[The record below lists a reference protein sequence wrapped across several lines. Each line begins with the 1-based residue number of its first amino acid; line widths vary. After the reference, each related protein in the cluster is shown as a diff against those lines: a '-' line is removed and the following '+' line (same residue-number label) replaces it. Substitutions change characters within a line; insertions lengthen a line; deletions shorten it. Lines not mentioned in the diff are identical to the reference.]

1 MSWMGKM
8 LGGGIGFMMGGPIG
22 AVLGAVLGHHTMDSG
37 NFLDQDEERHGIYFV
52 TTFSMLGKLSKA
64 DGQVS
69 PEEIEVVERIMTD
82 SLRLPLQ
89 ARQFAIKIFNT
100 AKDSRET
107 FEDYARQFYG
117 AFHDHP
123 EVLVSLVDL
132 LLRISHADGVLHPA
146 EDRLIEQ
153 AVDIFGIGPEYQQV
167 KARYS
172 NTNDLDKCYA
182 TLGANHGESLKDI
195 KKKYRRL
202 AMEFHPDRVQSKG
215 VTPELALLSEERFK
229 EIQQSFDV
237 VEKHLA

>member
-37 NFLDQDEERHGIYFV
+37 NVLDQDEERHGIYFV

-215 VTPELALLSEERFK
+215 VTPELALLAEERFK

>member
-1 MSWMGKM
+1 MGKM

-215 VTPELALLSEERFK
+215 VTPELALLAEERFK

>member
-1 MSWMGKM
+1 MSWMGKV
-8 LGGGIGFMMGGPIG
+8 LGGGIGFVVGGPIG
-22 AVLGAVLGHHTMDSG
+22 AVLGAVLGHHTMDSDKS
-37 NFLDQDEERHGIYFV
+37 LDHDEERHGIYFV

-69 PEEIEVVERIMTD
+69 PEEIEVVERVMTD

-107 FEDYARQFYG
+107 FEDYAQQFYG

-153 AVDIFGIGPEYQQV
+153 AVDIFGIGPEYQQI

-202 AMEFHPDRVQSKG
+202 AMEFHPDRVKAKG
-215 VTPELALLSEERFK
+215 VTPELALLAEERFK
-229 EIQQSFDV
+229 EIQQAFDV

>member
-153 AVDIFGIGPEYQQV
+153 AVDIFGIGPEYQQI

-215 VTPELALLSEERFK
+215 VTPELALLAEERFK

>member
-8 LGGGIGFMMGGPIG
+8 LGGGIGFMVGGPIG

-37 NFLDQDEERHGIYFV
+37 NFLNQDEERHGIYFV

-69 PEEIEVVERIMTD
+69 PEEIEVVERVMTD

-215 VTPELALLSEERFK
+215 VTPELALLAEERFK

>member
-1 MSWMGKM
+1 MSWMGKI
-8 LGGGIGFMMGGPIG
+8 LGGGIGFVVGGPIG
-22 AVLGAVLGHHTMDSG
+22 AVMGAVLGHHTMDSG
-37 NFLDQDEERHGIYFV
+37 KVLDQNEERHGIFFV

-69 PEEIEVVERIMTD
+69 PEEIAVVEQVITD

-89 ARQFAIKIFNT
+89 ARQFAIKIFN
-100 AKDSRET
+100 AGKDSSET

-123 EVLVSLVDL
+123 EVLASLIDL
-132 LLRISHADGVLHPA
+132 LLRVSHADGVLHPA

-153 AVDIFGIGPEYQQV
+153 AVDIFAIRPEYEQI

-202 AMEFHPDRVQSKG
+202 AMEFHPDRVQSNG
-215 VTPELALLSEERFK
+215 VAPELALLAEERFK
-229 EIQQSFDV
+229 EIQHAFDV

>member
-8 LGGGIGFMMGGPIG
+8 LGGGIGFMVGGPIG

-37 NFLDQDEERHGIYFV
+37 NFLNQDEERHGIYFV

-69 PEEIEVVERIMTD
+69 PEEIEVVERVMTD

-182 TLGANHGESLKDI
+182 TLGAKHGESLKDI

-202 AMEFHPDRVQSKG
+202 AMEYHPDRVQSNG
-215 VTPELALLSEERFK
+215 VTPELALLAEERFK
-229 EIQQSFDV
+229 EIQHAFDV

>member
-215 VTPELALLSEERFK
+215 VTPELALLAEERFK

>member
-8 LGGGIGFMMGGPIG
+8 LGGGIGFMVGGPIG

-37 NFLDQDEERHGIYFV
+37 NFLNQDEERHGIYFV

-69 PEEIEVVERIMTD
+69 PEEIEVVERVMTD

-153 AVDIFGIGPEYQQV
+153 AVDIFGIGPEYQQI

-172 NTNDLDKCYA
+172 STNDLDKCYA
-182 TLGANHGESLKDI
+182 TLGANHGETLKDI

-202 AMEFHPDRVQSKG
+202 AMEFHPDRVQSNG
-215 VTPELALLSEERFK
+215 VAPELALLAEERFK
-229 EIQQSFDV
+229 EIQHAFDV

>member
-8 LGGGIGFMMGGPIG
+8 LGGGIGFMVGGPIG

-37 NFLDQDEERHGIYFV
+37 NFLNQDEERHGIYFV

-69 PEEIEVVERIMTD
+69 PEEIEVVERVMTD

-153 AVDIFGIGPEYQQV
+153 AVDIFGIGPEYQQI

-215 VTPELALLSEERFK
+215 VTPELALLAEERFK

>member
-8 LGGGIGFMMGGPIG
+8 LGGGIGFMVGGPIG

-195 KKKYRRL
+195 KRKYRRL

-215 VTPELALLSEERFK
+215 VTPELALLAEERFK

>member
-1 MSWMGKM
+1 MSWMGKV
-8 LGGGIGFMMGGPIG
+8 LGGGIGFMVGGPIG
-22 AVLGAVLGHHTMDSG
+22 AVLGAVLGHHTMDSDKT
-37 NFLDQDEERHGIYFV
+37 LDHDEERHGIYFV

-69 PEEIEVVERIMTD
+69 PEEIEVVERVMTD

-132 LLRISHADGVLHPA
+132 LLRISHADGVVHPA

-153 AVDIFGIGPEYQQV
+153 AVDIFGIGPEYQQI

-172 NTNDLDKCYA
+172 NTNDLEKCYA

-202 AMEFHPDRVQSKG
+202 AMEFHPDRVKAKG
-215 VTPELALLSEERFK
+215 VTPELALLAEERFK
-229 EIQQSFDV
+229 EIQQAFDV

>member
-8 LGGGIGFMMGGPIG
+8 LGGGIGFMVGGPIG

-123 EVLVSLVDL
+123 EVLGSLVDL

-153 AVDIFGIGPEYQQV
+153 AVDIFGIGPEYQQI

-172 NTNDLDKCYA
+172 NTNDLEKCYA

-202 AMEFHPDRVQSKG
+202 AMEYHPDRVQSNG
-215 VTPELALLSEERFK
+215 VTPELALLAEERFK
-229 EIQQSFDV
+229 EIQHAFDV

>member
-8 LGGGIGFMMGGPIG
+8 LGGGIGFMVGGPIG

-37 NFLDQDEERHGIYFV
+37 NFLNQDEERHGIYFV

-69 PEEIEVVERIMTD
+69 PEEIEVVERVMTD

-202 AMEFHPDRVQSKG
+202 AMEYHPDRVQSNG
-215 VTPELALLSEERFK
+215 VTPELALLAEERFK
-229 EIQQSFDV
+229 EIQHAFDV

>member
-1 MSWMGKM
+1 MSWMGKV
-8 LGGGIGFMMGGPIG
+8 LGGGIGFMVGGPIG
-22 AVLGAVLGHHTMDSG
+22 AVLGAVLGHHTMDSDKT
-37 NFLDQDEERHGIYFV
+37 LDHDEERHGIYFV

-69 PEEIEVVERIMTD
+69 PEEIEVVERVMTD

-132 LLRISHADGVLHPA
+132 LLRISHADGVVHPA

-153 AVDIFGIGPEYQQV
+153 AVDIFGIGPEYQQI

-202 AMEFHPDRVQSKG
+202 AMEFHPDRVKAKG
-215 VTPELALLSEERFK
+215 VTPELALLAEERFK
-229 EIQQSFDV
+229 EIQQAFDV

>member
-8 LGGGIGFMMGGPIG
+8 LGGGIGFMVGGPIG

-153 AVDIFGIGPEYQQV
+153 AVDIFGIGPEYQQI

-195 KKKYRRL
+195 KRKYRRL
-202 AMEFHPDRVQSKG
+202 AMEFHPDRVMAKG
-215 VTPELALLSEERFK
+215 VTPELALLAEERFK
-229 EIQQSFDV
+229 EIQHAFDV